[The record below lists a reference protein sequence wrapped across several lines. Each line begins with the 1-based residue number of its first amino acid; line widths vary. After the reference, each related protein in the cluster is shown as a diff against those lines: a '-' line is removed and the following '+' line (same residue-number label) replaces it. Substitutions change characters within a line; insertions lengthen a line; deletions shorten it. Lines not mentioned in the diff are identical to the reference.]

1 MRRVDELVARL
12 EELFA
17 AIDAFDEPMRSIVL
31 EFLDGVDDL
40 HRLAVQRWASQLDE
54 RSHARLREAEPAVA
68 WLLEAYGVPEPD
80 AGGSEI
86 PVVLRPSRVDS
97 EP

>member
-1 MRRVDELVARL
+1 MRRADELVARL

-40 HRLAVQRWASQLDE
+40 HRLAIQRWAAHLDE
-54 RSHARLREAEPAVA
+54 RSLARLREAEPAVA
-68 WLLEAYGVPEPD
+68 WLLDAYGIPGPD
-80 AGGSEI
+80 PASSEI
-86 PVVLRPSRVDS
+86 PVVLRPSRVNS